1 MENIKYEKLTL
12 ELEQDSF
19 EQYYK
24 IVSCEKDAVV
34 VNIPK
39 AINDIVVRK
48 IDDYAF
54 EDCVDLA
61 VVNFPEYDIEDRIND
76 VFLKEIGEYA
86 FKCCTSLIEMEL
98 PYTLYSI
105 KWGAFSGCT
114 SLVKCTFDSFTFVG
128 SYAFYNCKSLVE
140 LSYFTN
146 ASEGVCSGCELLPY
160 LPLTNSTREI
170 SEDAFEHCYALK
182 EIVLPASIERIEKLA
197 FRSCRNLKSVTFEAT
212 NNWYWH
218 NRYQQTDHPL
228 NVSNPTKNAQ
238 MLSGM
243 DFDDGV
249 GTIYRK

>member
-12 ELEQDSF
+12 ELEKDSY
-19 EQYYK
+19 EEYYK
-24 IVSCEKDAVV
+24 IVSCEKDVVV

-39 AINDIVVRK
+39 TINGIVVRK

-54 EDCVDLA
+54 EDCILLTN
-61 VVNFPEYDIEDRIND
+61 VNFPEYDIEDRVND
-76 VFLKEIGEYA
+76 IFLKEIGEYA
-86 FKCCTSLIEMEL
+86 FKGCTSLIEIEL

-105 KWGAFSGCT
+105 HWGAFCDCT
-114 SLVKCTFDSFTFVG
+114 SLVKCTFESGVFVG
-128 SYAFYNCKSLVE
+128 SYAFYRCRSLVE
-140 LSYFTN
+140 LGYLNS
-146 ASEGVCSGCELLPY
+146 ASEGVCSGCESLPY
-160 LPLTNSTREI
+160 LPLTKSAREI

-182 EIVLPASIERIEKLA
+182 EIVIPASVKRIEKLA
-197 FRSCRNLKSVTFEAT
+197 FRSCRNLKSVTFEET